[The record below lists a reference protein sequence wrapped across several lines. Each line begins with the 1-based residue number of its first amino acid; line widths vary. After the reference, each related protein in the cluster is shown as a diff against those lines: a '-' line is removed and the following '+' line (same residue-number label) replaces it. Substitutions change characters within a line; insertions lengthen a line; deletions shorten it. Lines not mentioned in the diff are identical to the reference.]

1 VKPLNVLVSAHNV
14 AKLSDVGLTKRL
26 EATLTR
32 PGGWTP
38 AYAAPEILA
47 RSGANEKSDIFSFG
61 LMVWQVRSAA
71 HARSCWV
78 RRGVPSVLPHSR
90 DVSAPLP
97 VCNRSTRGARRPRL
111 SLAMWTR
118 PGQSP
123 QSYEVL
129 TRNLAV
135 TPALLL

>member
-1 VKPLNVLVSAHNV
+1 V

-61 LMVWQVRSAA
+61 LMVWQVQERGLG
-71 HARSCWV
+71 SC
-78 RRGVPSVLPHSR
+78 L
-90 DVSAPLP
+90 
-97 VCNRSTRGARRPRL
+97 
-111 SLAMWTR
+111 
-118 PGQSP
+118 
-123 QSYEVL
+123 
-129 TRNLAV
+129 
-135 TPALLL
+135 